1 VGITS
6 PHFLYRLCAF
16 SFGTIRLDVLGGESR
31 SGGGISTSMP
41 GSTSSIDGPSSV
53 SNGSGSHGPGVGA
66 VGGEFSLRYR
76 GRKSKSS
83 SFDCKQRRFTAWPN
97 GWTSVVVFLL
107 STRFIGLVNAKPR
120 PDRTRCCPR
129 VGCFG
134 GAMINGRL
142 ERKWLCNNVKFA
154 TVVYHQVQ
162 SSTVCIEGVWTVG
175 GRCNRPEGIRARI

>member
-1 VGITS
+1 MGITS
-6 PHFLYRLCAF
+6 PHFRYRLCAF
-16 SFGTIRLDVLGGESR
+16 SFGTIRLDVLGLGEGSKSDGR
-31 SGGGISTSMP
+31 ISTPMP

-53 SNGSGSHGPGVGA
+53 SNASGSRGPGVGA
-66 VGGEFSLRYR
+66 VGGESPLRR
-76 GRKSKSS
+76 CGLESRSS

-97 GWTSVVVFLL
+97 GWTRVVVFRL

-134 GAMINGRL
+134 GAMRGKENSYVTL
-142 ERKWLCNNVKFA
+142 LPS
-154 TVVYHQVQ
+154 YHQVQ
-162 SSTVCIEGVWTVG
+162 SSTVCIEGVRSVG